1 MPQPLGST
9 AYDMSVHSARPYLGR
24 DGVKARIEEVGVVPA
39 LRGASAEA
47 ALFAA
52 ESLAGAGIPILEI
65 SAAAMGAE
73 NVICELSGRVPDM
86 IVGAG
91 SVNNRVAARR
101 CIDAGAK
108 FVTTPAFLPEVM
120 EIAAKENVAVVSGA
134 FTPTEVLAARNS
146 GSDLVRVF
154 PCDAAGGA
162 RYIRSLKLAL
172 PDVPLIASGGVTQQT
187 AFDIVAAGATAIGV
201 GRELVPED
209 AIRLRQGRRI
219 RELARR
225 FLAFVDDGRIEAAGR
240 GQVTFLK

>member
-9 AYDMSVHSARPYLGR
+9 AYETSVQTNRPYMGR
-24 DGVKARIEEVGVVPA
+24 DGVRARIEAVGVVPG
-39 LRGASAEA
+39 LRGASPDA

-52 ESLAGAGIPILEI
+52 ESLADAGIPIIEI
-65 SAAAMGAE
+65 SATAPGAE
-73 NVICELSGRVPDM
+73 DIICELAGRVPDV

-91 SVNNRVAARR
+91 SVNNRVMARR

-108 FVTTPAFLPEVM
+108 FVTTPALLPEVM
-120 EIAAKENVAVVSGA
+120 DIAAKENVAVVSGA
-134 FTPTEVLAARNS
+134 FTPTEILAARNS
-146 GSDLVRVF
+146 GSDFVRVF

-162 RYIRSLKLAL
+162 RYVRSLKLAL
-172 PDVPLIASGGVTQQT
+172 PDVPLIPAGGVTQQT

-201 GRELVPED
+201 GRELMPEE

-225 FLAFVDDGRIEAAGR
+225 FLAYVDSGRIEAAGR
-240 GQVTFLK
+240 GQATYLK